1 MTLLAS
7 NRGGGAAAAT
17 GAPRGGPSG
26 AGRTIR
32 RHFVLVVA
40 LFLATASLVLAQTA
54 TGVIRG
60 TVQDPTGAVVVDV
73 QVTLVDE
80 STDQR
85 REQRTNE
92 EGSFEFRTL
101 PFGTYRIEAEQT
113 GFKKAVIED
122 VTLEVA
128 QTAVVNIALAV
139 GTVNESIGVRAESVL
154 LETSDASLSQVI
166 DDARMRGLPLN
177 GRNFMQLVS
186 LSAGVISGGRAS
198 ATQRQ
203 ANYGASFSVGGQR
216 DNTSVVLVDGMEI
229 SGQELNNY
237 PLAIPPLDSLAELRV
252 QTANYPAEFGGNSGA
267 VINVVSKRGSNDF
280 HFTLFEFLRH
290 DALDARNFF
299 SATVDPLKRNQFGFA
314 AGGPVVVPRLYDGR
328 SKLFWM
334 FSYEGTRRRQAVTTT
349 TLVPTMQ
356 ERAGDFSAVPATIVD
371 PITKKP
377 FPGNVIPPTRINP
390 VGAAL
395 AGLYPV
401 PNNADPARNYIGHP
415 SGVSDNDVL
424 AARVDYQAGRRDA
437 IWGRFTAS
445 TPFDRGVGQ
454 ALSPAFSGFDQE
466 QSENNL
472 QIAAGN
478 VHTFTPTTINEVN
491 IGYVRFRRD
500 RHSVDAFT
508 RNWIQELGI
517 RGLSPDPLTWAA
529 PSMTPDGYSE
539 IGYSSNNAV
548 FKWVSDAAQI
558 VDNLA
563 AVRGAHSVKTGF
575 ALQLKRLSTV
585 QWGQPNGAYG
595 FTGQFSAPVPFS
607 VTSRFNALADL
618 LLGFPSRYAVQTT
631 PFSPHLSY
639 AQFASYVQ
647 DDWRLT
653 RSLTANI
660 GLRWEYF
667 GRPVERDNQI
677 ASFDLATGHQVFP
690 GQDGYPRSL
699 VDSDYKDFEPRIG
712 LAWQAHDRLTVRTG
726 YGVFYTPDIINTY
739 RQLAFQAP
747 FGSVSSITVRPA
759 DPQNPLPL
767 FTVDDPLA
775 LATRLTNNNRIGMQR
790 DLRDGQVQQ
799 WNVSVQYLVS
809 NSTLLEAAYH
819 GSRSA
824 RLMGVL
830 NYNETDP
837 FPAQPPDFK
846 LIFPYPELG
855 NVNIYE
861 SRGKAN
867 YAAFQARLE
876 RRLANGFTALVSY
889 TFQQTLTDLD
899 ASSVGVAL
907 GAGAGLQTI
916 KNINANYGPSVFDR
930 PHRLVASWL
939 YALPFFAQRHD
950 LLGMVAGNWHIGA
963 IGTFQDGPSLTP
975 SSFGVPFVG
984 SHANLLGDP
993 NLPRGERTIDRWF
1006 DVSQLAN
1013 PAPGQLG
1020 NAGKGVI
1027 RGSGTNKW
1035 DVVISKLLDIGPSH
1049 RLEFRAEL
1057 FNALNNPQFDDP
1069 VVTPGNN
1076 PLAGK
1081 ITSASDFGFTQTER
1095 VIQLGLKYSF

>member
-1 MTLLAS
+1 MS
-7 NRGGGAAAAT
+7 R
-17 GAPRGGPSG
+17 

-32 RHFVLVVA
+32 RHLVLVGA

-60 TVQDPTGAVVVDV
+60 TVEDPTGAVVVDV
-73 QVTLVDE
+73 QLTLVDE
-80 STDQR
+80 ATDQR

-92 EGSFEFRTL
+92 EGFFEFRTL
-101 PFGTYRIEAEQT
+101 PFGTYRIEAEQP
-113 GFKKAVIED
+113 GFKKVVIED
-122 VTLEVA
+122 VALEVA
-128 QTAVVNIALAV
+128 QTAVVNITLQV
-139 GTVNESIGVRAESVL
+139 GTVNESIGVRADPVL

-166 DDARMRGLPLN
+166 DDKRLVGLPLN

-186 LSAGVISGGRAS
+186 LSAGVINAGRAS

-203 ANYGASFSVGGQR
+203 ANYGPAFSVGGQR
-216 DNTSVVLVDGMEI
+216 DNTSVVLVDGMEV

-237 PLAIPPLDSLAELRV
+237 PLAIPPLDSLGEFRV

-280 HFTLFEFLRH
+280 HATLFEFLRN
-290 DALDARNFF
+290 DALDARNPF
-299 SATVDPLKRNQFGFA
+299 SATVDPLRRNQFGFA
-314 AGGPVVVPRLYDGR
+314 AGGPVVVPGLYNGR
-328 SKLFWM
+328 NNLFWM

-349 TLVPTMQ
+349 TLVPTLK

-371 PITKKP
+371 PITKIP
-377 FPGNVIPPTRINP
+377 FPGNVIPATRISP

-395 AGLYPV
+395 ARLYPV

-445 TPFDRGVGQ
+445 RPFDRGVGQ

-472 QIAAGN
+472 QLVAGN

-491 IGYVRFRRD
+491 VGYVRFERE

-517 RGLSPDPLTWAA
+517 GGLSPDPLTWAA
-529 PSMTPDGYSE
+529 PSMTPDGYPE

-548 FKWVSDAAQI
+548 FKWVTDSVQI
-558 VDNLA
+558 VDNFA
-563 AVRGAHSVKTGF
+563 AVRGAHSVKAGLT
-575 ALQLKRLSTV
+575 LQRKRLSTV
-585 QWGQPNGAYG
+585 QWGQPNGRYG

-607 VTSRFNALADL
+607 ATSRFNALADL
-618 LLGFPSRYAVQTT
+618 LLGYPSSYSVQTT

-639 AQFASYVQ
+639 TQFGSYIQ

-653 RSLTANI
+653 PSVTANF

-667 GRPVERDNQI
+667 GRPVERDDRI
-677 ASFDLATGHQVFP
+677 ASFDLATGQQVFP

-699 VDSDYKDFEPRIG
+699 VEADYKNFAPRLG
-712 LAWQAHDRLTVRTG
+712 LAWRASDRMTLRTG
-726 YGVFYTPDIINTY
+726 YGIFYTPDVINTY
-739 RQLAFQAP
+739 RQLAFQQP
-747 FGSVSSITVRPA
+747 FGEVSSITARPA
-759 DPQNPLPL
+759 DPQNPLPV
-767 FTVDDPLA
+767 FTVDNPLTQ
-775 LATRLTNNNRIGMQR
+775 ATRLATTNRNGIQR
-790 DLRDGQVQQ
+790 NLRDGQVQQ
-799 WNVSVQYLVS
+799 WNTSVQYLLTH
-809 NSTLLEAAYH
+809 STLVEVAYH
-819 GSRSA
+819 GAKSVH
-824 RLMGVL
+824 LMSNL
-830 NYNETDP
+830 NYNESAP
-837 FPAQPPDFK
+837 FPPQPPDFQ
-846 LIFPYPELG
+846 LIYPYPQLG
-855 NVNIYE
+855 NVNIFE
-861 SRGKAN
+861 SRAAAT
-867 YAAFQARLE
+867 YAALQARLE
-876 RRLANGFTALVSY
+876 RRFANGFTGLVSY

-899 ASSVGVAL
+899 FSSVGVAL

-916 KNINANYGPSVFDR
+916 KDIRANYGPSVFDR

-939 YALPFFAQRHD
+939 YALPFFNDRRD
-950 LLGMVAGNWHIGA
+950 LLGKVAGGWTIGA
-963 IGTFQDGPSLTP
+963 IGTFQDGPALTP
-975 SSFGVPFVG
+975 ASFGVPFAG

-1006 DVSQLAN
+1006 DVSKLSN

-1027 RGSGTNKW
+1027 RGSGNNKW
-1035 DVVISKLLDIGPSH
+1035 DVVISKFLNVAAGH

-1057 FNALNNPQFDDP
+1057 FNALNEPQFDDP

-1076 PLAGK
+1076 PVAGK
-1081 ITSASDFGFTQTER
+1081 IMSASDFGFSKTER